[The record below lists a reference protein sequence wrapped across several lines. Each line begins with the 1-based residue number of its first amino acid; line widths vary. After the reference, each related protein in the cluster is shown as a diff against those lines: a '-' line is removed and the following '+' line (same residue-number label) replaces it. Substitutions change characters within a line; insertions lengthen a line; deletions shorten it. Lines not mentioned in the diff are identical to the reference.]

1 MALKQRIRD
10 EMKAALLGG
19 NRFLGDT
26 LRNLS
31 AAILDEEVK
40 QNKRDDG
47 LSDEAIEK
55 VIAREIKKRRESA
68 AIYRENDR
76 VDLAEP
82 EEKEMAILQAYLPEQ
97 MTEVELQQLINEK
110 IVKLGVSDLRS
121 MGQVVGAVKAG
132 AGSKA
137 EGAGVAKLVKQ
148 ALTK

>member
-47 LSDEAIEK
+47 LSDEAVEK

-76 VDLAEP
+76 IDLAEP
-82 EEKEMAILQAYLPEQ
+82 EEKEVAILQAYLPEQ

-110 IVKLGVSDLRS
+110 IVELGVSDLRS
-121 MGQVVGAVKAG
+121 MGQVVGAVKAAAGNKVDG
-132 AGSKA
+132 A
-137 EGAGVAKLVKQ
+137 VIAKLVKQ

>member
-1 MALKQRIRD
+1 MTLKQRIRD

-26 LRNLS
+26 LRNLN

-47 LSDEAIEK
+47 LSDEAVEK

-76 VDLAEP
+76 IDLAEP
-82 EEKEMAILQAYLPEQ
+82 EEKEVAILQAYLPEQ
-97 MTEVELQQLINEK
+97 MTEVELRQLINEK
-110 IVKLGVSDLRS
+110 IVELGVSDLRS
-121 MGQVVGAVKAG
+121 MGQVVGAVKAAAGNKADG
-132 AGSKA
+132 A
-137 EGAGVAKLVKQ
+137 VIAKLVKQ

>member
-40 QNKRDDG
+40 QNKRDEG
-47 LSDEAIEK
+47 LSDLEVEK
-55 VIAREIKKRRESA
+55 VVAREIKKRRESA

-76 VDLAEP
+76 IDLAEP
-82 EEKEMAILQAYLPEQ
+82 EEKEVEILQAYLPKQ
-97 MTEVELQQLINEK
+97 LSEVELQK
-110 IVKLGVSDLRS
+110 IVDETIAALGVEDMRG
-121 MGQVVGAVKAG
+121 MGQAIGAVKGKVGNQADG
-132 AGSKA
+132 ALIA
-137 EGAGVAKLVKQ
+137 AVVKNT
-148 ALTK
+148 LTK

>member
-26 LRNLS
+26 LRNLN

-40 QNKRDDG
+40 QNKRGDG

-121 MGQVVGAVKAG
+121 MGKVVGAVKAA

-137 EGAGVAKLVKQ
+137 DGAVVAKLVKQ

>member
-47 LSDEAIEK
+47 LNDEAVEK
-55 VIAREIKKRRESA
+55 SDRAR
-68 AIYRENDR
+68 N
-76 VDLAEP
+76 
-82 EEKEMAILQAYLPEQ
+82 
-97 MTEVELQQLINEK
+97 
-110 IVKLGVSDLRS
+110 
-121 MGQVVGAVKAG
+121 
-132 AGSKA
+132 
-137 EGAGVAKLVKQ
+137 
-148 ALTK
+148 

>member
-26 LRNLS
+26 LRNLN

-40 QNKRDDG
+40 QNKRGDG

-121 MGQVVGAVKAG
+121 MGQVVGAVKAAAGNKADG
-132 AGSKA
+132 AMIA
-137 EGAGVAKLVKQ
+137 NLAKQ

>member
-47 LSDEAIEK
+47 LNDEAVEK

-110 IVKLGVSDLRS
+110 IVELGVSDLRS
-121 MGQVVGAVKAG
+121 MGQVVGAVKAVAGNKADG
-132 AGSKA
+132 A
-137 EGAGVAKLVKQ
+137 VIAKLVKQ

>member
-26 LRNLS
+26 LRNLN

-40 QNKRDDG
+40 QNKRNDG

-55 VIAREIKKRRESA
+55 VIAHEVKKRRESA
-68 AIYRENDR
+68 AIYRENNR

-82 EEKEMAILQAYLPEQ
+82 EEKEMAILQAYSRQ
-97 MTEVELQQLINEK
+97 ICA
-110 IVKLGVSDLRS
+110 SF
-121 MGQVVGAVKAG
+121 
-132 AGSKA
+132 
-137 EGAGVAKLVKQ
+137 Q
-148 ALTK
+148 ALCTSS

>member
-1 MALKQRIRD
+1 MTLKQRIRD

-47 LSDEAIEK
+47 LNDEAVEK

-76 VDLAEP
+76 IDLAEP

-97 MTEVELQQLINEK
+97 MTEVELRQLINEK
-110 IVKLGVSDLRS
+110 IVELGASDLRS
-121 MGQVVGAVKAG
+121 MGQVVGAVKAAAGNKADG
-132 AGSKA
+132 A
-137 EGAGVAKLVKQ
+137 VIAKLVKQ

>member
-26 LRNLS
+26 LRNLN

-40 QNKRDDG
+40 QNKRGDG

-121 MGQVVGAVKAG
+121 MGQVVGAVKAAAGGKADG
-132 AGSKA
+132 AV
-137 EGAGVAKLVKQ
+137 VAKLVKQ

>member
-26 LRNLS
+26 LRNLN

-40 QNKRDDG
+40 QNKRNDG
-47 LSDEAIEK
+47 LGDEAIEK
-55 VIAREIKKRRESA
+55 VIAHEVKKRRESA
-68 AIYRENDR
+68 AIYRENNR

-97 MTEVELQQLINEK
+97 MTEAELQQLIDEK
-110 IVKLGVSDLRS
+110 IVELGVSDLRS
-121 MGQVVGAVKAG
+121 MGQVVGAVKAAAGNKADG
-132 AGSKA
+132 AMIA
-137 EGAGVAKLVKQ
+137 NLAKQ

>member
-26 LRNLS
+26 LRNLN

-40 QNKRDDG
+40 QNKRNDG

-55 VIAREIKKRRESA
+55 VITHEVKKRRESA
-68 AIYRENDR
+68 AIYRENNR

-82 EEKEMAILQAYLPEQ
+82 EEKEMTILQAYLPEQ
-97 MTEVELQQLINEK
+97 MTEAELQQLIDEK
-110 IVKLGVSDLRS
+110 IVELGVSDLRS
-121 MGQVVGAVKAG
+121 MGQVVGAVKAAAGNKADG
-132 AGSKA
+132 AMIA
-137 EGAGVAKLVKQ
+137 NLAKQ

>member
-47 LSDEAIEK
+47 LNDEAVEK

-76 VDLAEP
+76 IDLAEP
-82 EEKEMAILQAYLPEQ
+82 EEKEVAILQAYLPEQ

-110 IVKLGVSDLRS
+110 IVELGVSDLRS
-121 MGQVVGAVKAG
+121 MGQVVGAVKAVAGNKADG
-132 AGSKA
+132 A
-137 EGAGVAKLVKQ
+137 VIAKLVKQ

>member
-1 MALKQRIRD
+1 MTLKQRIRD

-47 LSDEAIEK
+47 LNDEAVEK
-55 VIAREIKKRRESA
+55 VSAREIKKRRESA

-76 VDLAEP
+76 IDLAEP

-97 MTEVELQQLINEK
+97 MTEVELRQLINEK
-110 IVKLGVSDLRS
+110 IVELGASDLRS
-121 MGQVVGAVKAG
+121 MGQVVGAVKAAAGNKADG
-132 AGSKA
+132 A
-137 EGAGVAKLVKQ
+137 VIAKLVKQ

>member
-97 MTEVELQQLINEK
+97 MTEVELRQLINEK
-110 IVKLGVSDLRS
+110 IVELGASDLRS
-121 MGQVVGAVKAG
+121 MGKVVGAIKATAGNKADG
-132 AGSKA
+132 A
-137 EGAGVAKLVKQ
+137 VIAKLVKQ

>member
-26 LRNLS
+26 LRNLN

-40 QNKRDDG
+40 QNKRNDG

-55 VIAREIKKRRESA
+55 VIAHEVKKRRESA

-121 MGQVVGAVKAG
+121 MGQVVGAVKAAAGNKADG
-132 AGSKA
+132 AMIA
-137 EGAGVAKLVKQ
+137 NLAKQ

>member
-26 LRNLS
+26 LRNLN

-40 QNKRDDG
+40 QNKRGDG

-121 MGQVVGAVKAG
+121 MGQVVGAVKA
-132 AGSKA
+132 ADGSKA
-137 EGAGVAKLVKQ
+137 DGAVVAKLVKQ

>member
-26 LRNLS
+26 LRNLN

-40 QNKRDDG
+40 QNKRGDG

-55 VIAREIKKRRESA
+55 VIVREIKKRRESA

-82 EEKEMAILQAYLPEQ
+82 EEKEMTILQAYMPEQ
-97 MTEVELQQLINEK
+97 MTEAELQQLIDEK
-110 IVKLGVSDLRS
+110 IVELGVSDLRS
-121 MGQVVGAVKAG
+121 MGQVVGAIKATAGNKADG
-132 AGSKA
+132 A
-137 EGAGVAKLVKQ
+137 VIAKLVKQ

>member
-1 MALKQRIRD
+1 MTLKQRIRD

-31 AAILDEEVK
+31 AAILDEEGK

-47 LSDEAIEK
+47 LNDEAVEK

-76 VDLAEP
+76 IDLAEP

-97 MTEVELQQLINEK
+97 MTEVELRQLINEK
-110 IVKLGVSDLRS
+110 IVELGASDLRS
-121 MGQVVGAVKAG
+121 MGQVVGAVKAAAGNKADG
-132 AGSKA
+132 A
-137 EGAGVAKLVKQ
+137 VIAKLVKQ

>member
-40 QNKRDDG
+40 QNKRGDG

-97 MTEVELQQLINEK
+97 MTEVELRQLINEK
-110 IVKLGVSDLRS
+110 IVELGASDLRS
-121 MGQVVGAVKAG
+121 MGKVVGAVKAAAGNKADG
-132 AGSKA
+132 A
-137 EGAGVAKLVKQ
+137 VIAKLVKQ

>member
-26 LRNLS
+26 LRNLN

-40 QNKRDDG
+40 QNKRGDG

-82 EEKEMAILQAYLPEQ
+82 EEKEVAILQAYLPEQ
-97 MTEVELQQLINEK
+97 MTEAELQQLIDEK
-110 IVKLGVSDLRS
+110 IVELGVSDLRS
-121 MGQVVGAVKAG
+121 MGQVVGAVKAAAGNKADG
-132 AGSKA
+132 AMIA
-137 EGAGVAKLVKQ
+137 NLAKQ

>member
-1 MALKQRIRD
+1 M
-10 EMKAALLGG
+10 
-19 NRFLGDT
+19 
-26 LRNLS
+26 RNLN

-47 LSDEAIEK
+47 LSDEAVEK

-76 VDLAEP
+76 IDLAEP
-82 EEKEMAILQAYLPEQ
+82 EEKEVAILQAYLPEQ

-110 IVKLGVSDLRS
+110 IVELGVSDLRS
-121 MGQVVGAVKAG
+121 IGQVVGAVKAAAGNKADG
-132 AGSKA
+132 A
-137 EGAGVAKLVKQ
+137 VIAKLVKQ

>member
-26 LRNLS
+26 LRNLN

-40 QNKRDDG
+40 QNKRNDG

-55 VIAREIKKRRESA
+55 VIAYEVKKRRESA
-68 AIYRENDR
+68 AIYRENNR

-82 EEKEMAILQAYLPEQ
+82 EEKEMTILQAYLPEQ
-97 MTEVELQQLINEK
+97 MTEAELQQLIDEK
-110 IVKLGVSDLRS
+110 IVELGVSDLRS
-121 MGQVVGAVKAG
+121 MGQVVGAVKAAAGNKADG
-132 AGSKA
+132 AMIA
-137 EGAGVAKLVKQ
+137 NLAKQ

>member
-1 MALKQRIRD
+1 MALKQRIGD

-26 LRNLS
+26 LRNLN

-40 QNKRDDG
+40 QNKRNDG

-55 VIAREIKKRRESA
+55 VIAHEVKKRRESA
-68 AIYRENDR
+68 AIYRENNR

-82 EEKEMAILQAYLPEQ
+82 EEKEMTILQAYLPEQ
-97 MTEVELQQLINEK
+97 MTEAELQQLIDEK
-110 IVKLGVSDLRS
+110 IVELGVSDLRS
-121 MGQVVGAVKAG
+121 MGQVVGAVKAAAGNKADG
-132 AGSKA
+132 AMIA
-137 EGAGVAKLVKQ
+137 NLAKQ

>member
-97 MTEVELQQLINEK
+97 MTEVELRQLINEK
-110 IVKLGVSDLRS
+110 IVELGVSDLRS
-121 MGQVVGAVKAG
+121 MGQVVGAVKAIAGNKADG
-132 AGSKA
+132 AMIA
-137 EGAGVAKLVKQ
+137 NLAKQ

>member
-1 MALKQRIRD
+1 MTLKQRIRD

-47 LSDEAIEK
+47 LSDEAVEK

-76 VDLAEP
+76 IDLAEP
-82 EEKEMAILQAYLPEQ
+82 EEKEVAILQAYLPEQ

-110 IVKLGVSDLRS
+110 IVELGVSDLRS
-121 MGQVVGAVKAG
+121 MGQVVGAVKAAAGNKADG
-132 AGSKA
+132 A
-137 EGAGVAKLVKQ
+137 VIAKLIKQ
-148 ALTK
+148 ELTK

>member
-26 LRNLS
+26 LRNLN

-40 QNKRDDG
+40 QNKRGDG

-110 IVKLGVSDLRS
+110 IVKLGVSDLRR
-121 MGQVVGAVKAG
+121 MGQVVGAVKAA

-137 EGAGVAKLVKQ
+137 DGAVVAKLVKQ

>member
-1 MALKQRIRD
+1 MTLKQRIRD

-31 AAILDEEVK
+31 AAILDEEVE

-47 LSDEAIEK
+47 LNDEAVEK

-76 VDLAEP
+76 IDLAEP

-97 MTEVELQQLINEK
+97 MTEVELRQLINEK
-110 IVKLGVSDLRS
+110 IVELGASDLRS
-121 MGQVVGAVKAG
+121 MGQVVGAVKAAAGNKADG
-132 AGSKA
+132 A
-137 EGAGVAKLVKQ
+137 VIAKLVKQ